1 MKKAFY
7 FMALACAVVL
17 ASCASK
23 NSLVTKGDK
32 SQLDT
37 LSYVLGSDTGF
48 RMYEGMGE
56 IPFDLA
62 QVTKGI
68 EQGALNKSKLTHDEA
83 KAQLEE
89 YFEKKYQERVDLL
102 RKARSESKMAKQPEP
117 KADTIMFESKQ
128 ERRDVS
134 YAFGVD
140 MGYNMQEFGQPLQV
154 YWFNEGLLDSYKEEA
169 TLRISEEDG
178 LKFLRHYFTVVV
190 PERNKKENEAWLA
203 EIEKQPGVQKTESG
217 LLYKIEV
224 KGDET
229 IIATDP
235 RDTVVV
241 DYIGTNHKDEPFD
254 SSYFEFKPEDV
265 KEWILKRDPESAKED
280 KPLPIALNR
289 VIKGWTEGLMLVGKG
304 GVITLWIPSDLA
316 YGERAASRQIP
327 ANEAL
332 KFKIEVRDVIPYVE
346 KSDAEKV
353 EEKIAKELPAAD
365 QVDVQ

>member
-1 MKKAFY
+1 MKKTFY

-17 ASCASK
+17 ASCANK

-37 LSYVLGSDTGF
+37 LSYVLGSDNGF

-56 IPFDLA
+56 IPFDIV
-62 QVTKGI
+62 QVTKGV
-68 EQGALNKSKLTHDEA
+68 EQGALNKSKLTRDEVN
-83 KAQLEE
+83 AQLEE
-89 YFEKKYQERVDLL
+89 YFKKKYQERVDLL
-102 RKARSESKMAKQPEP
+102 RKARSESKKAKQPEP
-117 KADTIMFESKQ
+117 KADTIMFESEQ

-140 MGYNMQEFGQPLQV
+140 MGYNMQEYGQPLQV

-169 TLRISEEDG
+169 TPRISREDG
-178 LKFLRHYFTVVV
+178 FKFLRHYFTVVF
-190 PERNKKENEAWLA
+190 PERNRKENEAWLA

-265 KEWILKRDPESAKED
+265 KEWILKRDPESAKVD

-346 KSDAEKV
+346 KSDTTLES
-353 EEKIAKELPAAD
+353 KIAKLPEAD
-365 QVDVQ
+365 MVDAR